1 MKAKLGSKSLLLVS
15 TCFFAT
21 ILVTVVAFTT
31 RSAPLEVNNE
41 TADDVVRVGN
51 AAKPEL
57 NSILHALK
65 DTQSIVARLGDR
77 AFASQV
83 FEAAKKN
90 DKKGLAD
97 LLKTAAPGS
106 RITIKEIDDFTI
118 TFSIGTES
126 HDYTLCIGDK
136 CKHPSGASSPIVFSQ
151 F

>member
-1 MKAKLGSKSLLLVS
+1 MKAKLKSKSLLLVS

-21 ILVTVVAFTT
+21 ILVAVVAFTT
-31 RSAPLEVNNE
+31 RSAPLEVE

-77 AFASQV
+77 AFAAQV